1 MTVIFSFC
9 GPCLNDI
16 DLDPLYLCQELLDKI
31 RKEWKVMSVVD
42 VVLNHTANHSPW
54 LWKHPEC
61 AYNLENS
68 PHLKPAF
75 LLDRA
80 LWHFS
85 CQVADGLWASDGVP
99 SEIDGEDPVQ
109 NLGKILP

>member
-1 MTVIFSFC
+1 
-9 GPCLNDI
+9 
-16 DLDPLYLCQELLDKI
+16 
-31 RKEWKVMSVVD
+31 MSVVD
-42 VVLNHTANHSPW
+42 VVLNHTGNRSPW
-54 LWKHPEC
+54 LLQHPEC

-85 CQVADGLWASDGVP
+85 CQVADGLWESEGVP
-99 SEIDGEDPVQ
+99 AIVNNEDHIRCFG
-109 NLGKILP
+109 NILR